1 MPPEPPVRRHADH
14 DPAIVCRPALG
25 ASGLC
30 EALEDMQ
37 RQRRSRRSAPSV
49 ANAQAADTAYRLA
62 AVKVAVY
69 EFLHQYGH
77 SSLPSFQVALDLA
90 VSLRKIIDGTEEG
103 T

>member
-1 MPPEPPVRRHADH
+1 MSGEAGGGHFYPDSEDEAAEARRLMAD
-14 DPAIVCRPALG
+14 AR
-25 ASGLC
+25 
-30 EALEDMQ
+30 
-37 RQRRSRRSAPSV
+37 
-49 ANAQAADTAYRLA
+49 AADTAYRLA
-62 AVKVAVY
+62 AVKVTVY